1 MKLRIG
7 LALLAL
13 AGIATADDKPTKRKA
28 PDKYTKAAGEAFAA
42 AVAADE
48 AGDQDKA
55 IGLYK
60 KAWKISPHAN
70 TAYNLGD
77 VAQRDGDLRD
87 AMFWF
92 EAYLALAPKASDRD
106 AVTKTIAALAATP
119 AILYIPEKGV
129 DSRSSNEALEIA
141 NAYIFVDGT
150 LVSKPGNQPQ
160 TRSGHSWPGIWV
172 EVSGLE
178 EHVIDAVSSIS
189 YGEGMHT
196 RCSPPPGRETVCSP
210 TMPDIVPGNVVIGG
224 HDAELR
230 VRIEGKD
237 GHLVGRRIELPPG
250 KHTIGITDRSYECTP
265 LTIDVPADDS
275 VRYVHIRTEGDRL
288 VPHCRPLKI
297 SQQLLTF

>member
-1 MKLRIG
+1 MNLRIG

-13 AGIATADDKPTKRKA
+13 AGVAIADDKATKRKA
-28 PDKYTKAAGEAFAA
+28 ADKYTKAAGEAFAA
-42 AVAADE
+42 AIAADE
-48 AGDQDKA
+48 AGDLDKA
-55 IGLYK
+55 IGLYQ
-60 KAWKISPHAN
+60 KAWKIAPHPN

-77 VAQRDGDLRD
+77 VSQRDGDLKD
-87 AMFWF
+87 AIFWF

-106 AVTKTIAALAATP
+106 AVTKMIAALAATP
-119 AILYIPEKGV
+119 AILFIPEKEV
-129 DSRSSNEALEIA
+129 DDRSGRETLEIA
-141 NAYIFVDGT
+141 TSYIFVDGT
-150 LVSKPGNQPQ
+150 LVSKPGNQAQ
-160 TRSGHSWPGIWV
+160 KRSGHSWPGIWV

-189 YGEGMHT
+189 YGEGIHT
-196 RCSPPPGRETVCSP
+196 HCSPPPGRQTVCVPS
-210 TMPDIVPGNVVIGG
+210 MPDVVPGNVVIGG

-237 GHLVGRRIELPPG
+237 GHLVGRRFELPPG
-250 KHTIGITDRSYECTP
+250 KHTIAITDRSYECSP